1 MSLRQ
6 AISLHQHRG
15 NVIVTAPTSEP
26 VTAAELRLHLRTD
39 ATDFPD
45 AASYVTDARQEIE
58 NRSGLAF
65 LTQTWRLALDRWPA
79 GGEQWWDGV
88 RDGSIA
94 ELYANG
100 SLRTVEMPK
109 WPLASITS
117 VTVYDEAGTPNA
129 VTVANVFDLDLYR
142 RPGRLTLKR
151 GAVWPVALR
160 ASNAIEIV
168 YAAGY
173 PTAAGVPSPMKRAI
187 KQLAAYLYAH
197 RGDDCD
203 PAEAYV
209 ASGAESLMGQYKPAR
224 L

>member
-6 AISLHQHRG
+6 AVSLHQHRG
-15 NVIVTAPTSEP
+15 NVLHTAPTSEP
-26 VTAAELRLHLRTD
+26 VSAAELRLHLRTD

-58 NRSGLAF
+58 ERSGLAF

-88 RDGSIA
+88 REGSIND
-94 ELYANG
+94 LYGSA
-100 SLRTVEMPK
+100 SLRSVEMPK

-117 VTVYDEAGTPNA
+117 VTVYDEAGNSSA
-129 VTVANVFDLDLYR
+129 VTVADVFDLDLYR

-160 ASNAIEIV
+160 ASNAIEILYV
-168 YAAGY
+168 AGY
-173 PTAAGVPSPMKRAI
+173 TSAANVPSPMKRAI

-209 ASGAESLMGQYKPAR
+209 ASGAESLMAQYKPAR